1 MLLYNS
7 IFMDGGERM
16 TGLAAMS
23 ASGAPAPVLFAR
35 LRRHERRAWIVG
47 VMSLLVM
54 GLELGAGWVLNS
66 VALVSDGL
74 HTITHV
80 GVMAVAATGYR
91 YVDRHRDDPRFAFG
105 PGKVVSLAGFAN
117 GAGLAVFAA
126 FIALESVERLI
137 RPEPVAYR
145 DAAVVAAVS
154 LVVGGVSAALLHQH
168 QDAREQGPRDLN
180 LWAAYLHMVADVA
193 TSVLALA
200 GLAAGAWLGWRQL
213 DSLVGVLNAG
223 VVAAFAVQ
231 LLKRSSASLLD
242 IAPAALDEARRQ
254 ARAAGADVRAWS
266 VSPGRY
272 WVLVRSRSE
281 PSAELLDALAR
292 EPGVDHVLVEARGR
306 R

>member
-1 MLLYNS
+1 
-7 IFMDGGERM
+7 M
-16 TGLAAMS
+16 TSLAATSGSGASAPARARS
-23 ASGAPAPVLFAR
+23 ASI
-35 LRRHERRAWIVG
+35 RRHERRAWIVG
-47 VMSLLVM
+47 GLSLLVM
-54 GLELGAGWVLNS
+54 GLELGAGWALNS

-74 HTITHV
+74 HTTTHV
-80 GVMAVAATGYR
+80 GVMAVAAAGYR
-91 YVDRHRDDPRFAFG
+91 YLDRHRDDPRFAFG

-154 LVVGGVSAALLHQH
+154 LAVGGVSAALLHQQH
-168 QDAREQGPRDLN
+168 DAREQGPRDLN

-200 GLAAGAWLGWRQL
+200 GLAAGAWLGWRQF
-213 DSLVGVLNAG
+213 DPLVGMLNSG

-242 IAPAALDEARRQ
+242 VAPPALDEARRR

-266 VSPGRY
+266 V
-272 WVLVRSRSE
+272 
-281 PSAELLDALAR
+281 
-292 EPGVDHVLVEARGR
+292 
-306 R
+306 